1 MRNIGERKGR
11 HSFESRNP
19 EKYWIPGQA
28 GNNKIQK
35 ICVAIYLRGEIE
47 MGSDVMGQLQLKA
60 KANPQRVVFPE
71 ANEEKILRAVRQVQD
86 MGMAYPTLVGE
97 PKAVAVLAGSV
108 GISLDGITVVDH
120 TDAGKVE
127 QFSSGYAKISPDFPA
142 SAVKRMLKDPLN
154 FAAMMVKLD
163 EADCMVAGLSHTT
176 GEVIMASE
184 MIIGL
189 QEGISTVSSTGILS
203 IPGYEGPEGNLLGI
217 ADCAVCP
224 APDSK
229 ELADIAISTA
239 DTLHRLL
246 GWEPRVALL
255 SFSTKG
261 SASHERVDLVLK
273 ALEIVRER
281 RPELLIDGELQLD
294 SAIVP
299 KVAARKVKGGSPVAG
314 KANILIFPDLN
325 AGNIGVK
332 LVQQFAKAV
341 AYGPLLQGF
350 AKPVSDLSRGAPVEE
365 IVGAT
370 TMVAVRAQNK

>member
-1 MRNIGERKGR
+1 
-11 HSFESRNP
+11 
-19 EKYWIPGQA
+19 
-28 GNNKIQK
+28 
-35 ICVAIYLRGEIE
+35 LR
-47 MGSDVMGQLQLKA
+47 
-60 KANPQRVVFPE
+60 
-71 ANEEKILRAVRQVQD
+71 
-86 MGMAYPTLVGE
+86 
-97 PKAVAVLAGSV
+97 
-108 GISLDGITVVDH
+108 
-120 TDAGKVE
+120 
-127 QFSSGYAKISPDFPA
+127 
-142 SAVKRMLKDPLN
+142 DPLH
-154 FAAMMVKLD
+154 FASMMVKLD

-203 IPGYEGPEGNLLGI
+203 IPGYEGPEGSLLGI

-261 SASHERVDLVLK
+261 SATHERVDTVLK
-273 ALEIVRER
+273 ALELVRER
-281 RPELLIDGELQLD
+281 RPDLLIDGELQLD

-299 KVAARKVKGGSPVAG
+299 EVAVRKVKGGSPVAG
-314 KANILIFPDLN
+314 KANILIFPDLD

-350 AKPVSDLSRGAPVEE
+350 ARPVSDLSRGAPVEE

>member
-1 MRNIGERKGR
+1 L
-11 HSFESRNP
+11 P
-19 EKYWIPGQA
+19 EK
-28 GNNKIQK
+28 
-35 ICVAIYLRGEIE
+35 GEID
-47 MGSDVMGQLQLKA
+47 MSKDVMEQLQLKA
-60 KANPQRVVFPE
+60 KAHLQRVVFPE
-71 ANEEKILRAVRQVQD
+71 ANEEKILRAVRQVRD
-86 MGMAYPTLVGE
+86 MGIAYPILVGE
-97 PKAVAVLAGSV
+97 PKAVSALAESIRV
-108 GISLDGITVVDH
+108 SLEGITVVDP
-120 TDAGKVE
+120 TDAGKIE
-127 QFSSGYAKISPDFPA
+127 QFASGYAKINPDFPA
-142 SAVKRMLKDPLN
+142 SAVKRMLKDPLY
-154 FAAMMVKLD
+154 FAVMMVKLD

-189 QEGISTVSSTGILS
+189 QEGISTVSSTGIMS
-203 IPGYEGPEGNLLGI
+203 IPGYEGPEGSLLGI

-261 SASHERVDLVLK
+261 SATHERVDTVLK
-273 ALEIVRER
+273 ALEMVRER

-299 KVAARKVKGGSPVAG
+299 EVAARKVKGGSPVAG

-332 LVQQFAKAV
+332 LVQRFAKAV

>member
-1 MRNIGERKGR
+1 MSLTVRKGDIDM
-11 HSFESRNP
+11 SAN
-19 EKYWIPGQA
+19 I
-28 GNNKIQK
+28 
-35 ICVAIYLRGEIE
+35 IE
-47 MGSDVMGQLQLKA
+47 QLQKRA

-71 ANEEKILRAVRQVQD
+71 ANEEKILRAASQALAS
-86 MGMAYPTLVGE
+86 GIAAPILVGE
-97 PKAVAVLAGSV
+97 PATVSSLAGSIGV
-108 GISLDGITVVDH
+108 SLKGIAVVDH
-120 TDAGKVE
+120 TDQKKVE
-127 QFSSGYAKISPDFPA
+127 HFVSSYSRINPDFPA
-142 SAVKRMLKDPLN
+142 PAVKRMLKDPLN
-154 FAAMMVKLD
+154 FAVMMVKLG

-189 QEGISTVSSTGILS
+189 QEGISTVSSMGIMS
-203 IPGYEGPEGNLLGI
+203 IPGYEGPEGNLLAI

-239 DTLHRLL
+239 DTVKSLL
-246 GWEPRVALL
+246 GWEPRIALL

-261 SASHERVDLVLK
+261 SASHERVDTVLK
-273 ALEIVRER
+273 TLEMVRER
-281 RPELLIDGELQLD
+281 RPDLLIDGELQLD

-299 KVAARKVKGGSPVAG
+299 EVAARKVKEGSPVAG

-325 AGNIGVK
+325 SGNIGVK
-332 LVQQFAKAV
+332 LVQRFAKAV

-365 IVGAT
+365 IVGAV
-370 TMVAVRAQNK
+370 TMVAVRAQNKP

>member
-1 MRNIGERKGR
+1 MPTDVVE
-11 HSFESRNP
+11 
-19 EKYWIPGQA
+19 Q
-28 GNNKIQK
+28 
-35 ICVAIYLRGEIE
+35 LR
-47 MGSDVMGQLQLKA
+47 LKA

-71 ANEEKILRAVRQVQD
+71 ANEEKILRAVRQVWD
-86 MGMAYPTLVGE
+86 MGIAYPILVGE
-97 PKAVAVLAGSV
+97 PKAVSSLAGRI

-120 TDAGKVE
+120 SDAVKVE
-127 QFSSGYAKISPDFPA
+127 QLASGYAQINPDFPT
-142 SAVKRMLKDPLN
+142 SAVKRKLKDPLY
-154 FAAMMVKLD
+154 FAAMMVKLG

-176 GEVIMASE
+176 GEVIMAGE

-189 QEGISTVSSTGILS
+189 QEGVSTVSSAGILS
-203 IPGYEGPEGNLLGI
+203 IPGYEGPEGSLLGI

-239 DTLHRLL
+239 DTLNKLL

-261 SASHERVDLVLK
+261 SASHERVDTVLQ
-273 ALEIVRER
+273 ALEMVRQR
-281 RPELLIDGELQLD
+281 RPELLVDGELQLD

-299 KVAARKVKGGSPVAG
+299 EVAARKVKGKSPVAG
-314 KANILIFPDLN
+314 RANILIFPDLN

-332 LVQQFAKAV
+332 LVQRFAKAV

-350 AKPVSDLSRGAPVEE
+350 AKPISDLSRGAPVEE

>member
-1 MRNIGERKGR
+1 MDMRT
-11 HSFESRNP
+11 
-19 EKYWIPGQA
+19 
-28 GNNKIQK
+28 
-35 ICVAIYLRGEIE
+35 
-47 MGSDVMGQLQLKA
+47 DVMEQLQLKA
-60 KANPQRVVFPE
+60 RTNLQRVVFPE
-71 ANEEKILRAVRQVQD
+71 ASEEKILRAVRQVRD
-86 MGMAYPTLVGE
+86 MGIANPILVGE
-97 PKAVAVLAGSV
+97 PRAVSVLAGSI
-108 GISLDGITVVDH
+108 GISLDGITVVDP
-120 TDAGKVE
+120 TDSGKVE
-127 QFSSGYAKISPDFPA
+127 QFAGGYAKINPDFPA
-142 SAVKRMLKDPLN
+142 SAVKRMLKNPLY
-154 FAAMMVKLD
+154 FAAMMVKLG

-203 IPGYEGPEGNLLGI
+203 IPGYDGPEGSLLGI

-239 DTLHRLL
+239 DTLNRLL

-261 SASHERVDLVLK
+261 SASHERVDTVLK
-273 ALEIVRER
+273 ALEMVRER

-299 KVAARKVKGGSPVAG
+299 EVAARKVKGESPVAG

-332 LVQQFAKAV
+332 LVQRFAKAV

-370 TMVAVRAQNK
+370 TMVAVRAQK

>member
-1 MRNIGERKGR
+1 MRMD
-11 HSFESRNP
+11 
-19 EKYWIPGQA
+19 
-28 GNNKIQK
+28 
-35 ICVAIYLRGEIE
+35 VIE
-47 MGSDVMGQLQLKA
+47 QLQLKA

-71 ANEEKILRAVRQVQD
+71 ANEEKILRAACQVRD
-86 MGMAYPTLVGE
+86 MGIANPILVGE
-97 PKAVAVLAGSV
+97 PKAVSALAASIEV
-108 GISLDGITVVDH
+108 SLDGITVDDH
-120 TDAGKVE
+120 TDKGKVE
-127 QFSSGYAKISPDFPA
+127 QFASEYAKINPDLPT
-142 SAVKRMLKDPLN
+142 SAVKRMLRDPLY
-154 FAAMMVKLD
+154 FAAMMVKLG
-163 EADCMVAGLSHTT
+163 EADCIVAGLSHTT

-203 IPGYEGPEGNLLGI
+203 IPGYEGPEGSLLGI

-224 APDSK
+224 APDAK

-239 DTLHRLL
+239 DTLNSLL

-261 SASHERVDLVLK
+261 SATHERVDTVLK
-273 ALEIVRER
+273 ALEMVHDR

-299 KVAARKVKGGSPVAG
+299 EVAARKVKEGSPVAG
-314 KANILIFPDLN
+314 KANILIFPNLD

-332 LVQQFAKAV
+332 LVQRFAKAV

-350 AKPVSDLSRGAPVEE
+350 ARPVSDLSRGAPVDE
-365 IVGAT
+365 IVGAI

>member
-1 MRNIGERKGR
+1 MSTNFIE
-11 HSFESRNP
+11 
-19 EKYWIPGQA
+19 Q
-28 GNNKIQK
+28 
-35 ICVAIYLRGEIE
+35 LR
-47 MGSDVMGQLQLKA
+47 VKA

-71 ANEEKILRAVRQVQD
+71 ANEEKILRVARQVRD
-86 MGMAYPTLVGE
+86 MGIAYPILVGE
-97 PKAVAVLAGSV
+97 PAAVSAQAAGIGV
-108 GISLDGITVVDH
+108 SLEGITMVDH
-120 TDAGKVE
+120 TDPAKVDS
-127 QFSSGYAKISPDFPA
+127 FVSGYGKINQDFPA
-142 SAVKRMLKDPLN
+142 SAVKRMLKDPLM
-154 FAAMMVKLD
+154 FAVMMVKLG
-163 EADCMVAGLSHTT
+163 EADCVVAGLSHTT
-176 GEVIMASE
+176 GEVIMAAE
-184 MIIGL
+184 MVIGM
-189 QEGISTVSSTGILS
+189 QEGISTVSSMGLAS
-203 IPGYEGPEGNLLGI
+203 IPGYEGPEGNLLAI

-239 DTLHRLL
+239 DTVRDLM

-261 SASHERVDLVLK
+261 STTHERVDTVLK
-273 ALEIVRER
+273 ALEMVRER

-299 KVAARKVKGGSPVAG
+299 EVAAKKVKGGSPVAG
-314 KANILIFPDLN
+314 RANVLIFPDLN

-332 LVQQFAKAV
+332 LIQRFANAV

-370 TMVAVRAQNK
+370 TMLVVRAQNK